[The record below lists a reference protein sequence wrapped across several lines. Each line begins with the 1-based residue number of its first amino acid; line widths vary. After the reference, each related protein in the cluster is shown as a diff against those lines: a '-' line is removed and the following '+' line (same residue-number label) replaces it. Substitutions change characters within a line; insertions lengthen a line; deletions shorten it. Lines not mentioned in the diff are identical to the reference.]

1 MTCFCGLG
9 WVQAAP
15 SRAETKA
22 WNAACARFQDANS
35 ALLWSSVETNFAE
48 FTIKYPASE
57 HYSEAVLYHAQALFE
72 QQKFDAT
79 INLLSVESTNASN
92 HVDGFL
98 YWTAL
103 SLARKGADEKAADT
117 FARLAREHPESNL
130 QPKALF
136 LEAEAHSRME
146 AWKRVVEDL
155 AEAEGP
161 FQKFARSNPQ
171 DEMVVRGLLLLG
183 RARFILKDYE
193 GMEKTLAWPGADH
206 WLGDSGW
213 QRQLLLCRGQME
225 RGLSTNALSGV
236 TNLIFL
242 SGNNADL
249 KARSTL
255 LQGQI
260 LKNLGRLADA
270 EQAYLSNLDPSLPFE
285 RRKEALFL
293 SIELL
298 LQKRQVAEARKL
310 FDDFAIT
317 TASSTNSI
325 ASTNSDVMLLLG
337 AELSLKQYLL
347 NKNGGPTNNTPPNG
361 STNLLQQATDEF
373 QRLLRD
379 HSNSP
384 YLGKALLNLGWCQ
397 LESGNTNNAI
407 ETFGKA
413 TGLIPPSEDQAVAFF
428 KLGDIAYRQS
438 NYSVAL
444 GNYES
449 VLTSAQAIP
458 QAEVKKE
465 LVGIALYQLVRT
477 AVAATNIQAA
487 EKALKQLLSEY
498 PGGQLV
504 ESGLVFVG
512 QSKSPAESRQLF
524 NELTSRFPQ
533 SDYVPQVR
541 LATGRSFE
549 LEGDWN
555 HALETYKT
563 WLHDYPTNNL
573 RSQAEFAAAMMTY
586 KLGDESNAFV
596 LFTNYVSA
604 YQTNTIARAQDLPA
618 QAQYW
623 VGNYFMQQEDY
634 QHAELN
640 FEEVFNKW
648 PDSPVRYAAWMM
660 AGRAA
665 FARQSPREAR
675 SYFTNLTSTTN
686 CPEPLR
692 LQAIYGLGDC
702 NVDLANSTNTTNF
715 DEAILDFREIALNH
729 PKSEL
734 APRAWGRLG
743 DCYSAIAKITVTSAT
758 NLLDATET
766 AMNSYTNARTSYL
779 RAMESPEV
787 TVRGQAELGLGD
799 VEVEMANLTAL
810 AATKTSLRQSAFTH
824 FLNVFDGVNLPN
836 DQAPDLYYVGQAG
849 LKAAQLAEA
858 LGDFPQAIHLY
869 QRMTKTLPSLKS
881 SLEKKIEKLSVP
893 PATPKP

>member
-1 MTCFCGLG
+1 MRLQRRLLLIVCCLMTCFCGLG

-397 LESGNTNNAI
+397 L
-407 ETFGKA
+407 
-413 TGLIPPSEDQAVAFF
+413 
-428 KLGDIAYRQS
+428 
-438 NYSVAL
+438 
-444 GNYES
+444 
-449 VLTSAQAIP
+449 
-458 QAEVKKE
+458 
-465 LVGIALYQLVRT
+465 
-477 AVAATNIQAA
+477 
-487 EKALKQLLSEY
+487 
-498 PGGQLV
+498 
-504 ESGLVFVG
+504 
-512 QSKSPAESRQLF
+512 
-524 NELTSRFPQ
+524 
-533 SDYVPQVR
+533 
-541 LATGRSFE
+541 
-549 LEGDWN
+549 
-555 HALETYKT
+555 
-563 WLHDYPTNNL
+563 
-573 RSQAEFAAAMMTY
+573 
-586 KLGDESNAFV
+586 
-596 LFTNYVSA
+596 
-604 YQTNTIARAQDLPA
+604 
-618 QAQYW
+618 
-623 VGNYFMQQEDY
+623 
-634 QHAELN
+634 
-640 FEEVFNKW
+640 
-648 PDSPVRYAAWMM
+648 
-660 AGRAA
+660 
-665 FARQSPREAR
+665 
-675 SYFTNLTSTTN
+675 
-686 CPEPLR
+686 
-692 LQAIYGLGDC
+692 
-702 NVDLANSTNTTNF
+702 
-715 DEAILDFREIALNH
+715 
-729 PKSEL
+729 
-734 APRAWGRLG
+734 
-743 DCYSAIAKITVTSAT
+743 
-758 NLLDATET
+758 
-766 AMNSYTNARTSYL
+766 
-779 RAMESPEV
+779 
-787 TVRGQAELGLGD
+787 
-799 VEVEMANLTAL
+799 
-810 AATKTSLRQSAFTH
+810 
-824 FLNVFDGVNLPN
+824 
-836 DQAPDLYYVGQAG
+836 
-849 LKAAQLAEA
+849 
-858 LGDFPQAIHLY
+858 
-869 QRMTKTLPSLKS
+869 
-881 SLEKKIEKLSVP
+881 
-893 PATPKP
+893 